1 MSTGDRARERVR
13 RTVVNDLFA
22 AAVADVLGLVAARVE
37 EVIRER
43 GTFRDV
49 NRSGVFVCR

>member
-1 MSTGDRARERVR
+1 M
-13 RTVVNDLFA
+13 VNDLFA
-22 AAVADVLGLVAARVE
+22 AAVADVLGQVAARVE

-43 GTFRDV
+43 GTFRAV